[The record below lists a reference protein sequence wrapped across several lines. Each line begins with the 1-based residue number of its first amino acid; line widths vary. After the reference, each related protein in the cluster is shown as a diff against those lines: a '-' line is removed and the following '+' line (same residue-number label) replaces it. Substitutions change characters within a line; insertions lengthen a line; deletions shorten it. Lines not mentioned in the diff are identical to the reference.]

1 MLKIG
6 QNWGKIANYPPNA
19 QQRSAP
25 LLMYLNLRQ
34 HAFFQVIYILIKL
47 QLCCYKG
54 NALHAYFVIWRMLTA
69 AKYWSFQHFGATKFA
84 SNFFA
89 LKLPCKL

>member
-25 LLMYLNLRQ
+25 LLAAITDVTKGDARGIFSPPRCGPPVATYL
-34 HAFFQVIYILIKL
+34 
-47 QLCCYKG
+47 
-54 NALHAYFVIWRMLTA
+54 
-69 AKYWSFQHFGATKFA
+69 
-84 SNFFA
+84 
-89 LKLPCKL
+89 